1 MTNQFHLKVDFPQ
14 DFLWGASTSA
24 FQVEGAANED
34 GKGLTVA
41 DLRSQKSKYLDTSVG
56 VDHYHHVEE
65 DVALMAK
72 LGLKSYRFSISWAR
86 IFPNGNDQ
94 EPNQKGIAFY
104 NKLINL
110 LVANNIEPIVTLFH
124 FDCPVG
130 IIKEYGG
137 WSNRRA
143 ISDYYRYAKT
153 VLELFG
159 DRVKYWLTI
168 NEQSLIA
175 NVPAMNGIT
184 DSDKQQLRQ
193 KGENSNYYM
202 FLAQAKVYA
211 LCHELYPESKIGPAV
226 SYMTNFPYDHTSANA
241 LKSKSMED
249 MISFMDMDVALR
261 GELPSYYKRYL
272 KDSNIELDV
281 QAGDEQILQN
291 GKANFLGLNWYSTS
305 VFKLSQE
312 QSPKMLDGVISN
324 VEKVRDDRLMN
335 SEWDFSYDPVGLRF
349 ALQKVNDR
357 YPDIPI
363 IITECGWPEREELTD
378 GKVHDPKRIKYLNGH
393 IYELREAIKDGVNVI
408 SFNPWSFLDLLS
420 VNDGMDK
427 RYGLVFVNRDN
438 YAEKDLARYPKDSY
452 YFYQK
457 VIATNAQ
464 NVVKLNI
471 DEENEEI

>member
-1 MTNQFHLKVDFPQ
+1 MSIQKQLKDDFPA

-34 GKGLTVA
+34 GKGVTVA
-41 DLRSQKSKYLDTSVG
+41 DLRSQKSKYIDTSVAA
-56 VDHYHHVEE
+56 DHYHHVEE
-65 DVALMAK
+65 DVALMAE

-86 IFPNGNDQ
+86 IYPHGNDE
-94 EPNQKGIAFY
+94 EPNQKGIDFY

-110 LVANNIEPIVTLFH
+110 LVKNKIEPIVTLFH
-124 FDCPVG
+124 FDCPEDLV
-130 IIKEYGG
+130 KQYGG
-137 WSNRRA
+137 WANRKA
-143 ISDYYRYAKT
+143 IDDYYRYAKT
-153 VLELFG
+153 VFEQFG

-175 NVPAMNGIT
+175 NVPAMNGINDT
-184 DSDKQQLRQ
+184 DMHRLRE
-193 KGENSNYYM
+193 KGENSNYNM
-202 FLAQAKVYA
+202 FLAQAKVYL
-211 LCHELYPESKIGPAV
+211 LCHKMFPNSKIGPAV

-249 MISFMDMDVALR
+249 MISFIDMDVALR
-261 GELPSYYKRYL
+261 GELPSYYLRYL
-272 KDSNIELDV
+272 KDSNITLDV
-281 QAGDEQILQN
+281 HEDDTEILQK
-291 GKANFLGLNWYSTS
+291 GRANFLGLNWYSTS
-305 VFKLSQE
+305 IFKLSDE
-312 QSPKMLDGVISN
+312 ESPKMLDGVISN

-357 YPDIPI
+357 YPNIPI
-363 IITECGWPEREELTD
+363 IITECGWPEREELED
-378 GKVHDPKRIKYLNGH
+378 GKVHDSKRVKYLNGH

-438 YAEKDLARYPKDSY
+438 NSERDMKRYPKDSF

-457 VIATNAQ
+457 VIATNAK
-464 NVVKLNI
+464 NVTKLEI
-471 DEENEEI
+471 DE